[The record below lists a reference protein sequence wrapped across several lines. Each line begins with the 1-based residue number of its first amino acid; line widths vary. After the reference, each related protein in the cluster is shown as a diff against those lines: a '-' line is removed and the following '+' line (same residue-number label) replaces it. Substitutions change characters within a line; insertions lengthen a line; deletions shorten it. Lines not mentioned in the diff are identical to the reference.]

1 MRASAVEAP
10 VQFKKRY
17 KWLLVFGIYFFSL
30 LIAYMFKLITG
41 QSFDF
46 GPESIEFYIGGTFAY
61 IVSAFFVFKL
71 YSRNP

>member
-17 KWLLVFGIYFFSL
+17 KWLLVFEIYFFSL

>member
-1 MRASAVEAP
+1 MEINATEAP

-17 KWLLVFGIYFFSL
+17 KWLLVFGVYFLSL
-30 LIAYMFKLITG
+30 LIACLFKLITG

-46 GPESIEFYIGGTFAY
+46 GSESIEFYIGGTFAFF
-61 IVSAFFVFKL
+61 VAAFFVFKL